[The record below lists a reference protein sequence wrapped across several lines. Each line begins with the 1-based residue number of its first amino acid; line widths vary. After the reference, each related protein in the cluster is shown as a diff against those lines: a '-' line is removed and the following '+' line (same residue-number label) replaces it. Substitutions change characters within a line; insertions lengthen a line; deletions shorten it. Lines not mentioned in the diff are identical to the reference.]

1 MDETLSTEK
10 SVEESISSY
19 STDISSLDKSKIFI
33 LKDFLEKNSKIFS
46 DKTSLLDNYE
56 IIFKN
61 LKLNFQNFNY
71 YQIIE
76 NLLDFLKFVIFSSNI
91 QISQQQIE
99 YLYVL
104 LIENSIDE
112 TEMNIFFNF
121 FAEIFRYQQITKQ
134 NFISDENLN
143 YLLFDILLKLDISEI
158 PASGFNLFKQIFFY
172 VNTIHNNIKIVSQN
186 ITDIKNFKNILA
198 FETLWKFYIESN
210 NPVVLNEAKK
220 LLVNLITTITKNDE
234 NAEALIMIFEK
245 VFCDLENLLE
255 CLYDHNNSLMQEN
268 LNVKNFSQ
276 KNEEKTIRLVKLL
289 STLNSKQ
296 KLDKPKNVEI
306 VTVILQN
313 SYNKEMKKTPMQLP
327 IDIKIKDLKQ
337 IIISKI
343 LSPNGENNNIMQD
356 YKQFIDEST
365 IMMLYKGKILNNDKF
380 SLKDYKFD
388 NNGIINIHKGEN
400 YSTEI
405 EVDEN
410 TMKEYVNQVKFVF
423 ELDDE
428 IIKRA
433 LKKNTFKIE
442 ALIYNPSRIIIPVE

>member
-268 LNVKNFSQ
+268 LNVKNF
-276 KNEEKTIRLVKLL
+276 R
-289 STLNSKQ
+289 
-296 KLDKPKNVEI
+296 
-306 VTVILQN
+306 
-313 SYNKEMKKTPMQLP
+313 
-327 IDIKIKDLKQ
+327 
-337 IIISKI
+337 
-343 LSPNGENNNIMQD
+343 
-356 YKQFIDEST
+356 
-365 IMMLYKGKILNNDKF
+365 
-380 SLKDYKFD
+380 
-388 NNGIINIHKGEN
+388 
-400 YSTEI
+400 
-405 EVDEN
+405 
-410 TMKEYVNQVKFVF
+410 
-423 ELDDE
+423 
-428 IIKRA
+428 
-433 LKKNTFKIE
+433 
-442 ALIYNPSRIIIPVE
+442 